1 MNKGPIWDADLY
13 DRYGRFVSDH
23 GDIILNWLAAKSGE
37 TILDAGCGDGALTQ
51 KIAESGAKVLGIE
64 RAASMAKAAQ
74 ARGLDVRQMD
84 LCTLEDEDQ
93 YQAIFS
99 NAVLHW
105 IADWPDLLSRFH
117 KALKSDGRLV
127 VECGGFG
134 NIAAIRTAIM
144 AVAKNYQVPTHAAA
158 EQYLTI
164 QRATNLLQQA
174 GFQVT
179 RIELAPRQTFL
190 PNGMAGWLEVFRE
203 PFLAQFD
210 QQQKDQVMA
219 DILELLTNQLK
230 TPEGEWFADYVRLRF
245 VAKKEDFSLS

>member
-1 MNKGPIWDADLY
+1 MTKGPTWDAQLY

-23 GDIILNWLAAKSGE
+23 GDIILDWLEAKKGE

-51 KIAESGAKVLGIE
+51 KIANCGANVVGIE
-64 RAASMAKAAQ
+64 RAVSMVKAAQ

-134 NIAAIRTAIM
+134 NIAAIRTAIV
-144 AVAKNYQVPTHAAA
+144 AVAKHYQVPTHAAA
-158 EQYLTI
+158 EQYLTM
-164 QRATNLLQQA
+164 QRATTLLEQA

-179 RIELAPRQTFL
+179 RMELAPRQTLL
-190 PNGMAGWLEVFRE
+190 PNGMSGWLEVFRE
-203 PFLAQFD
+203 SFLAQFEPD
-210 QQQKDQVMA
+210 QKEQVMG
-219 DILELLTNQLK
+219 DLLELLAGQLK
-230 TPEGEWFADYVRLRF
+230 TQDGQWFADYVRLRF